1 MVGLLTC
8 HVYITWFAVG
18 FSGVLA
24 LHFTCINPSQLD
36 DVTRRVEA
44 TFPSVYEQAFEMQS
58 GRLFVVS
65 NSHVSSNDGH
75 VSSSDGHVSSSDG
88 HVSSNDSLLALSRTN
103 VSLLESAKCTGTEL
117 VKSLE
122 ELRVSCNASTGH

>member
-65 NSHVSSNDGH
+65 NSHVSSNDC
-75 VSSSDGHVSSSDG
+75 HVSSSDG